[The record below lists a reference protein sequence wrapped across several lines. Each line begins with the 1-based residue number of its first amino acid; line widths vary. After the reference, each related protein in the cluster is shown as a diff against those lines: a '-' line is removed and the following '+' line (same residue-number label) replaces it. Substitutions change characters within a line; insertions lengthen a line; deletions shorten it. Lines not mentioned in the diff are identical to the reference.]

1 MYQKCKS
8 EKQDMA
14 KKNERRE
21 KKKYKGRVLLRDEID
36 RRWGVIKKSH
46 LE

>member
-21 KKKYKGRVLLRDEID
+21 KKKYKRE
-36 RRWGVIKKSH
+36 SASA
-46 LE
+46 